1 MGSIPMGGSLAA
13 QAQTSLLQSREDHMI
28 RQLNSVRASN
38 DDAKIDKSAQEFESM
53 LLSTWLQQAQQSMAT
68 VPGADDDSD
77 DSSGMKDQM
86 MSLGV
91 QSLSATLAADGGI
104 GIGKMI
110 AHALHG
116 AADHR
121 KAEEGQPS
129 QGVTGETPGA
139 LGAGKSG
146 K

>member
-1 MGSIPMGGSLAA
+1 MASIPIGGSLAA

-53 LLSTWLQQAQQSMAT
+53 LLSTWLQQAEQSMAT

-77 DSSGMKDQM
+77 DSGGLKDQM

-91 QSLSATLAADGGI
+91 QSLSTSLAASGGI

-110 AHALHG
+110 AHALHA

-121 KAEEGQPS
+121 KAEEGQSS
-129 QGVTGETPGA
+129 QAVTSGEPA
-139 LGAGKSG
+139 SSEVSKNE